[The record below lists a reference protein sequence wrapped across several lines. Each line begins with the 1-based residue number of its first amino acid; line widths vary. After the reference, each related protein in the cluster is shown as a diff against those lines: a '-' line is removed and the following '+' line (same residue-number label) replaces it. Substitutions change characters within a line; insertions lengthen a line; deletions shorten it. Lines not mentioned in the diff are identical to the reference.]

1 VEKISTGGDFL
12 RLKQYFFCALAGACA
27 GAVTGLFGAGGG
39 MVLVPLLSLLTGI
52 EDDALFP
59 ASVAV
64 ILPVC
69 LVCLYLRSRTGPL
82 PWAAAAPYLMGSAA
96 GGILAGLFG
105 KKIPTVWLHR
115 ILGAFVL
122 WGGIRYLC

>member
-1 VEKISTGGDFL
+1 MKAKEYFL
-12 RLKQYFFCALAGACA
+12 CAVAGACA

-39 MVLVPLLSLLTGI
+39 MVLVPLLSLLTDM
-52 EDDALFP
+52 DDEGLFP

-69 LVCLYLRSRTGPL
+69 LVCLWMRSRTGPL
-82 PWAAAAPYLMGSAA
+82 PWQEAAPYLLGSAA
-96 GGILAGLFG
+96 GGVPAGFLG